1 MDAKLHIIT
10 LLGFKGGAGR
20 TTSAAA
26 LAYGLA
32 SLGYHVALIDAGHAV
47 PLQERVLSESRGRG
61 APPEESLLFKWADC
75 LPPDAILDGHN
86 QYIRA
91 TTTAYLGAVID
102 QLRLEGWDYA
112 IIDTPAHQTAA
123 VFEAAGQSSLLIVP
137 ARTSS
142 DAIVV
147 REALPAEFM
156 DRHHTLR
163 CLVAGTDRPSDVRN
177 AFAPLTVLRTE
188 LPHDTA
194 STSVVPI
201 SASSGEWQ
209 ICCSRLAR
217 EVAELAAPREQINF
231 PTQVGLFAT

>member
-1 MDAKLHIIT
+1 MDAKLHIVT

-47 PLQERVLSESRGRG
+47 PLKERVLSECRGRG
-61 APPEESLLFKWADC
+61 TPPEESSLSKWADC
-75 LPPDAILDGHN
+75 LPPDTNSSGHI

-91 TTTAYLGAVID
+91 STTAYLEAVID
-102 QLRLEGWDYA
+102 QLWCEDWHYA
-112 IIDTPAHQTAA
+112 VIDTPAHQAA
-123 VFEAAGQSSLLIVP
+123 SVFEAAGQSSLLIIP

-142 DAIVV
+142 DAITV

-163 CLVAGTDRPSDVRN
+163 CLVAGPERPGEVRE
-177 AFAPLTVLRTE
+177 ALAPLTVLRSE
-188 LPHDTA
+188 LPYDTRSA
-194 STSVVPI
+194 GVVPI
-201 SASSGEWQ
+201 SVSNVAWQ
-209 ICCSRLAR
+209 KCCLRLAN
-217 EVAELAAPREQINF
+217 EVAELVAQREQM
-231 PTQVGLFAT
+231 TSLEEVGLFAT